1 MPKIKIN
8 PEPEPEDEDK
18 DRDQGQDQGGAEIN
32 PAAAK
37 NEQQPGNIKGMITPD
52 FDPFDYVSGL
62 VDDNERFSNV
72 VLTLKK
78 ENKITGKFDFCKNWM
93 NPKVDLNVIGRLFG
107 GGRYEVI
114 LNCKDNG
121 KKSLKRWLVPM
132 NEQYW
137 DRVLSG
143 EITEEGQAA
152 PGRPGSAPGAPGGPG
167 GPGAGNLAAIVQ
179 ETVTATITSL
189 FNTLKEAGII
199 DSLAG
204 RKGKADADEM
214 KEILMKMV
222 EVGEKRNTEL
232 TKILIANADARA
244 RATIDGITQGMSLNP
259 FKNKPAASGDD
270 GETIEGE
277 NPIMNLIGIVK
288 QYGPAVMAALETPEQ
303 RQEILNLDAVKEAVS
318 PQNREETFDTLSV
331 EIGVE
336 KAKELF
342 SKLGIKL

>member
-8 PEPEPEDEDK
+8 PEISPDADADGESL
-18 DRDQGQDQGGAEIN
+18 EIN

-37 NEQQPGNIKGMITPD
+37 NEQQPGNVKGMITPD

-62 VDDNERFSNV
+62 VDDNEKYSNV

-93 NPKVDLNVIGRLFG
+93 NPKVDLNQIGRLFG

-114 LNCKDNG
+114 LNCKENG
-121 KKSLKRWLVPM
+121 EKRLKRWLVPL
-132 NEQYW
+132 NENYW
-137 DRVLSG
+137 DKVQAG
-143 EITEEGQAA
+143 EITEEGHAGPGRAGTA
-152 PGRPGSAPGAPGGPG
+152 PGAPGAPGGPAG
-167 GPGAGNLAAIVQ
+167 GNLAAIVQ
-179 ETVTATITSL
+179 ETVTATISSI
-189 FNTLKEAGII
+189 FNTLKDAGIL
-199 DSLAG
+199 DNLTG
-204 RKGKADADEM
+204 GKGKAADRDEM

-259 FKNKPAASGDD
+259 FKNKPAGGGGEDGDL
-270 GETIEGE
+270 IEGE

-288 QYGPAVMAALETPEQ
+288 TYGPAVMAALETPEH
-303 RQEILNLDAVKEAVS
+303 RQEILNLDAVKEAIS
-318 PQNREETFDTLSV
+318 PENQAETFDTLAA
-331 EIGVE
+331 EIGLE

-342 SKLGIKL
+342 LKLGLKL